1 MRPSTSQENIKEVD
15 EKVLEIVPDIK
26 ELSYSDSDI
35 RELTDTDDDKST
47 VKADSE
53 MDINDLIDGSDSET
67 EIKNYY
73 PNMVRVAGKKVLL
86 LMTKTSNNLYKLV
99 VSAYQPN
106 KKKQDKIIKELEKDI
121 FCDQGEIEL
130 NFKKEKVI
138 STGFEGCDEVQINF
152 EIVGEND
159 DKEASA
165 VEPSTTMAMK
175 EDFGNVYYHPSPHD
189 LQMLRAWCPHP
200 FVDVE
205 GGKMFTANTQGEWKK
220 CLQLKEILTKL
231 DNNKGKAWEK
241 LFEELAKEP
250 KLAEDW
256 MSGLSKPPFTPTP
269 HTFRFGSKKNFKKIR
284 DFLKVIK
291 NGKITKNKKKIAW
304 KKILNR
310 K

>member
-1 MRPSTSQENIKEVD
+1 MAKIHVSSLPLTEPTVRPCTSQEKIEEVG
-15 EKVLEIVPDIK
+15 EKILEIVPDLK

-35 RELTDTDDDKST
+35 KELSDSDDDKTT

-67 EIKNYY
+67 EIKFFY

-106 KKKQDKIIKELEKDI
+106 KKKQDKIIKELEKDV
-121 FCDQGEIEL
+121 FCDKGDIEL

-138 STGFEGCDEVQINF
+138 STGFEGCDEVQINL
-152 EIVGEND
+152 EIIGEDD

-175 EDFGNVYYHPSPHD
+175 EDFGNIHYHPSPHD
-189 LQMLRAWCPHP
+189 LQILRAWCPHP

-205 GGKMFTANTQGEWKK
+205 GGNMFTVNTQGDWKK
-220 CLQLKEILTKL
+220 MLTVER
-231 DNNKGKAWEK
+231 NI
-241 LFEELAKEP
+241 
-250 KLAEDW
+250 
-256 MSGLSKPPFTPTP
+256 
-269 HTFRFGSKKNFKKIR
+269 RKI
-284 DFLKVIK
+284 
-291 NGKITKNKKKIAW
+291 G
-304 KKILNR
+304 
-310 K
+310 